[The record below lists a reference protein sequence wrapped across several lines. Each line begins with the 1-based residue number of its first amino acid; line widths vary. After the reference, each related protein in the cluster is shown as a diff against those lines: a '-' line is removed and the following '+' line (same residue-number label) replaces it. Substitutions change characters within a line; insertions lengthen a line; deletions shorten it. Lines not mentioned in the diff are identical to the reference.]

1 MKSIPLLPR
10 FFQWMGLI
18 LVLMSLLSKQIAT
31 LNISMFAVFS
41 HQGNFRFIHT
51 DAGLTIFLTTSIL
64 GLLFISFAKRKQ
76 EDEMINSLRLFS
88 WSWSIIISFISFLL
102 ITIFVYDSDYL
113 IVMYF
118 PHLILGLFLILFNI
132 QLFKIGRRVAHE
144 E

>member
-10 FFQWMGLI
+10 CFQWIGLL
-18 LVLMSLLSKQIAT
+18 LVLTSLLSKQIAN
-31 LNISMFAVFS
+31 LNFSLFAVLS
-41 HQGNFRFIHT
+41 NQGNFRFINT

-64 GLLFISFAKRKQ
+64 GLLFISFTKRKQ

-102 ITIFVYDSDYL
+102 ITVFVYDSDYL

-132 QLFKIGRRVAHE
+132 QLFKIGRRVGHE